1 VLARGDMRGQCAKA
15 RRATPSEATA
25 LWRSAGREILREIL
39 AALREPHRTRRR
51 ARKPASPENKLQEK
65 TRLRPKGQPSPK
77 LPCSV
82 RVAHQEHFTLIAG
95 GTMVGK
101 QIKSLLVRFEEH
113 EPHFPAAQG
122 ACNLGGHEMRACR
135 RRRHDR
141 HCTSPGKEYLDATQR
156 NPTRK
161 VTMTQ

>member
-1 VLARGDMRGQCAKA
+1 VLARGDMRGQRAKA
-15 RRATPSEATA
+15 RRATPSEAIA
-25 LWRSAGREILREIL
+25 LWRRQ
-39 AALREPHRTRRR
+39 AARFFVRFLPRYASRTARVGVRVSRRR
-51 ARKPASPENKLQEK
+51 LKTNCKKKPPASEGSAVAQ
-65 TRLRPKGQPSPK
+65 

-113 EPHFPAAQG
+113 EPHFPAAHG

-161 VTMTQ
+161 VIMTQ